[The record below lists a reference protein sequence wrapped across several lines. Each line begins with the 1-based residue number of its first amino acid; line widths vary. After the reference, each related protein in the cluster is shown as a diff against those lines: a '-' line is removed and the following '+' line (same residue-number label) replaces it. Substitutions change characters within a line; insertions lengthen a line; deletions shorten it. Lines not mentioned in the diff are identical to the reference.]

1 MPANQLIQ
9 TTAPLLL
16 LEREAEL
23 AALEAVLGAAQAG
36 DGRLV
41 VVEGSAGIGK
51 TRLLAETRALAVAAE
66 FEVLTARG
74 GELEGQFAFG
84 IVRQLFEAALAG
96 ADPELRAEL
105 LAGAAGLS
113 ASLFASAPTTASGE
127 GAESSFAVLHG
138 LYWLAAN
145 FASRRPALLVVDDLH
160 WADEPSLRWLVYLA
174 RRLEG
179 LPLLLLVGTRPP
191 AQADFPALVAELV
204 ADPTGVSIRPGS
216 LGEESAAVL
225 AGSRLGAE
233 PDPLFTA
240 ALQTGSGGNPLFL
253 LALLDAL
260 SREGIM
266 PTADRAAHVL
276 ELGPDAI
283 SRGIAA
289 RLARLPT
296 EATALLRAAATLGD
310 RTDLSLAA
318 SLANLE
324 AKTALGAASALVR
337 VDLLSHENPLE
348 FTHPVVR
355 TAVLE
360 TMTAAERTDAHRRA
374 AEVMLGAGGRTDQA
388 ATHLMLTVPDGD
400 DFVVAT
406 LRQAAAQAVAQ
417 GAPPAAAAYLRRALA
432 EPPRPKERARVLYEL
447 GVAELQNGAVDSA
460 RHLREAVDELEDA
473 TSSPEVVLAYSQAM
487 EVAGQISPS
496 TLDLLRRTSIRMR
509 EVDVELHWRIEGQM
523 IIAAHFDPELYRLIA
538 EQVSTPPDD
547 SVRGGS
553 GAGVLLAA
561 CASEETRRGAS
572 RARAVDYAT
581 RALQGTLH
589 DPSTRFLAVNFL
601 YALTFA
607 GEVEDAARGYE
618 VAIGIAQAHGD
629 VLSLAILYLFR
640 ALLRAQVGD
649 LRGAEEDLRPIEGMA
664 FQDTAA
670 LQPYW
675 TGYLAEILLER
686 GELAEAQR
694 LVERPPAVA
703 QQGHFLNFFRVRGL
717 VAFHSGSPEQALT
730 DFRAAGDLAR
740 SLGIENPAF
749 APWRSEAALA
759 LHRLGRSGEARALA
773 QEELELSQR
782 WGAARTIGIS
792 LRALGLVEG
801 GRAGERLLREAV
813 DVLAQSPARLEY
825 ARALV
830 DLGAALRRG
839 NSRSAAR
846 RLLRQGVELA
856 HQCGATALVTLANEE
871 LAATG
876 AHARTIMLTGL
887 DALTAS
893 ERRVAYMAAEG
904 SSNKEIA
911 QALFVTVKTVEQHLG
926 RVYRKLDISSRRQLG
941 AALGARP
948 ELAAG
953 NA

>member
-9 TTAPLLL
+9 TTAPVLL

-23 AALEAVLGAAQAG
+23 AALEAMLGAAQSG

-51 TRLLAETRALAVAAE
+51 TRLLAEARALAVAAE

-96 ADPELRAEL
+96 ADPKLRAEL
-105 LAGAAGLS
+105 VAGAAGLS
-113 ASLFASAPTTASGE
+113 ESLFASAPTTASGE
-127 GAESSFAVLHG
+127 AAESSFAILHG

-191 AQADFPALVAELV
+191 AQADFPALVAELL
-204 ADPTGVSIRPGS
+204 ADPSGVVIRPGS
-216 LGEESAAVL
+216 LGEESAALL
-225 AGSRLGAE
+225 ARSRLGAE

-240 ALQTGSGGNPLFL
+240 ALQTGSGGNPLSL

-260 SREGIM
+260 SREEVT
-266 PTADRAAHVL
+266 PTADQAAHVL
-276 ELGPDAI
+276 ELGPHAI

-296 EATALLRAAATLGD
+296 ESTALLRAAATLGD

-318 SLANLE
+318 ALANLE
-324 AKTALGAASALVR
+324 AKTALSAASALVR

-374 AEVMLGAGGRTDQA
+374 AEVILGAGGRGDQA
-388 ATHLMLTVPDGD
+388 APHVMLTVPDGD
-400 DFVVAT
+400 EFVVAT

-417 GAPPAAAAYLRRALA
+417 GAAPTAAAYLRRALA
-432 EPPRPKERARVLYEL
+432 ELPRPEERARVLYEL
-447 GVAELQNGAVDSA
+447 GVAELQSGAAESA

-473 TSSPEVVLAYSQAM
+473 TSSPEIVLAYSQAM

-496 TLDLLRRTSIRMR
+496 TLDLLRRTSVRMR
-509 EVDVELHWRIEGQM
+509 EVDVDLHWRIEAQM
-523 IIAAHFDPELYRLIA
+523 IIAAHFDPELYPLVA
-538 EQVSTPPDD
+538 DQLATPPDD

-561 CASEETRRGAS
+561 WASEETRRGAS

-581 RALQGTLH
+581 RAMQSTLH
-589 DPSTRFLAVNFL
+589 DPSTRFLAANFL
-601 YALTFA
+601 YALAFA
-607 GEVEDAARGYE
+607 GEVEEAARGYE
-618 VAIGIAQAHGD
+618 VAIALAQTQGD
-629 VLSLAILYLFR
+629 VLTLAILYLFR
-640 ALLRAQVGD
+640 GALLRAQVGD
-649 LRGAEEDLRPIEGMA
+649 LRGAEEDLQPIERMA
-664 FQDTAA
+664 FQDAAA

-675 TGYLAEILLER
+675 RGYLAEILLER
-686 GELAEAQR
+686 GDLAEAQR
-694 LVERPPAVA
+694 LVEQPPAVA
-703 QQGHFLNFFRVRGL
+703 QQGHFLNFLRVRGL

-730 DFRAAGDLAR
+730 EFRAAGDLAR
-740 SLGIENPAF
+740 SLRIENPAF

-759 LHRLGRSGEARALA
+759 LHRLGQPQEARELA
-773 QEELELSQR
+773 QEELELSRR
-782 WGAARTIGIS
+782 WGAARNIGIS

-801 GRAGERLLREAV
+801 GRTGDRLLREAV
-813 DVLAQSPARLEY
+813 DVLTHSPARLEH

-830 DLGAALRRG
+830 DLGAALRRA
-839 NSRSAAR
+839 NSRSEAR
-846 RLLRQGVELA
+846 QLLRQGIELA
-856 HQCGATALVTLANEE
+856 HQCGATALVTRANEE

-876 AHARTIMLTGL
+876 AHARTILLSGL

-893 ERRVAYMAAEG
+893 ERRVAQMAAEDL
-904 SSNKEIA
+904 SNKEIA
-911 QALFVTVKTVEQHLG
+911 QTLFVTVKTVEQHLG
-926 RVYRKLDISSRRQLG
+926 RVYRKLDIGSRR
-941 AALGARP
+941 
-948 ELAAG
+948 ELAA
-953 NA
+953 ALVAPA